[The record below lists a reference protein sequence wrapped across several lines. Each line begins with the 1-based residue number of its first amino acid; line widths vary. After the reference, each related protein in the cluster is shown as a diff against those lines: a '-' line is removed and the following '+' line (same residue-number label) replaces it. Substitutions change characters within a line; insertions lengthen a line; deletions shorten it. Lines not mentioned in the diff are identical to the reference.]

1 MWLTRAHPNDFWGCL
16 ICWLLCLV
24 LLMSTWLAPGIASLG
39 SQEIHPLII
48 HASSVGHWAGDG
60 IGQRFQQKG
69 LIVHNLFQINNFFML
84 AYFLFLLVRGLSL
97 HSLLLSHTWG
107 CIGLTQGGP
116 DGTLGRYLPIGW
128 DSDETWIGIK
138 VMFKLFI
145 SHFRKGRIHLLP
157 ISTQTN
163 NKHTD

>member
-1 MWLTRAHPNDFWGCL
+1 MWLTRAHPNDCWGCL

-48 HASSVGHWAGDG
+48 HALSVGHWAGDG

-69 LIVHNLFQINNFFML
+69 LIVHNLFQINNSFML
-84 AYFLFLLVRGLSL
+84 AYFLFLLLRGLSM
-97 HSLLLSHTWG
+97 HSLLLFHTWSH
-107 CIGLTQGGP
+107 IGLTQG
-116 DGTLGRYLPIGW
+116 GTLGRYLPIGW
-128 DSDETWIGIK
+128 DSHETWIGIK

-145 SHFRKGRIHLLP
+145 SYFLKRHNPPFAE
-157 ISTQTN
+157 STPTN
-163 NKHTD
+163 NKHKT